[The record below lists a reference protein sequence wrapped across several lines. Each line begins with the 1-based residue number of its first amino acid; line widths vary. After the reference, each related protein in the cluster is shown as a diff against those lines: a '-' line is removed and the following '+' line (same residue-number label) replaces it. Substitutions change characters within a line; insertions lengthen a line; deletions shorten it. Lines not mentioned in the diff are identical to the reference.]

1 MRMATGATGGARENE
16 SLSAVLV
23 AGTMDV
29 QEAIWQHPWVRSFA
43 DGTLPDQAFI
53 NWVGQ
58 CGLFIGMERTSL
70 LVLRSYLQPGELDEL
85 LARLIEDAASEPRQ
99 LAAQLEELGAPA
111 PTRPWPACLG
121 YGSYLQVCAHGG
133 LVKGLTAVHA
143 ADSFYLNTWS
153 RLLGS
158 CRPGSR
164 YRSLVESW
172 GGEEYGEVVEGL
184 GVCLDLAAGP
194 PSASTLAELEPIY
207 RNVALCELDFWEMC
221 WSGRTW
227 PELETQS

>member
-1 MRMATGATGGARENE
+1 MATRTTDGPREDE
-16 SLSAVLV
+16 SLSAALV
-23 AGTMDV
+23 AGTADV
-29 QEAIWQHPWVRSFA
+29 QAAIWQHPWVQSFA

-58 CGLFIGMERTSL
+58 CGLFIGMERTTL
-70 LVLRSYLQPGELDEL
+70 LVLRSYIQPGELDDL
-85 LARLIEDAASEPRQ
+85 LARLVEDAASEPGQ
-99 LAAQLEELGAPA
+99 LAEQLEELGAPVPA
-111 PTRPWPACLG
+111 QPWPACLG

-153 RLLGS
+153 RLLAS

-172 GGEEYGEVVEGL
+172 GGDEYQDIVDGL
-184 GVCLDLAAGP
+184 SACLDREAGP
-194 PSASTLAELEPIY
+194 PSASTLAELEPVY
-207 RNVALCELDFWEMC
+207 RNVARWELAFWEMC
-221 WSGRTW
+221 WSGQNW
-227 PELETQS
+227 PGLQTQS